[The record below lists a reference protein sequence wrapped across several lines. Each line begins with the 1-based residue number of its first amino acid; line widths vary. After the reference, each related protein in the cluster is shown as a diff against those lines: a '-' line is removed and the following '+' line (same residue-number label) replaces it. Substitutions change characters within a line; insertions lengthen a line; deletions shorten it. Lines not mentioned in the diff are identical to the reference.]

1 MESGSGRR
9 TRPFFRRGPF
19 PFPGLPRTA
28 SPGGGAAP
36 LKYSPPPSPP
46 PLSPQE
52 EMRAKKRGG
61 GGKGGGGGSYVLGG
75 GGGRG
80 GGGDTPL
87 EAAVECEGDTVSL
100 PPLPSLLHT

>member
-1 MESGSGRR
+1 M
-9 TRPFFRRGPF
+9 
-19 PFPGLPRTA
+19 
-28 SPGGGAAP
+28 
-36 LKYSPPPSPP
+36 
-46 PLSPQE
+46 
-52 EMRAKKRGG
+52 
-61 GGKGGGGGSYVLGG
+61 LGG